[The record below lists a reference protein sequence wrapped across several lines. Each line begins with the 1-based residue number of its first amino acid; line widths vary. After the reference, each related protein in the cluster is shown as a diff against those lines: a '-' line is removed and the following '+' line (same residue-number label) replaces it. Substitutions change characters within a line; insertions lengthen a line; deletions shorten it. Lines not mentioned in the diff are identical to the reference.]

1 MKYCLVHILLDS
13 PFLDSIPKILG
24 RKITRDWIY
33 SWDIIIY
40 IYISLYIKILDPI
53 IASLLYIKIL
63 SYKILESQNWKTQP
77 FLGPVARSQRLQP
90 VAGGRLAAVLGV
102 APDHHAAVGENRR
115 EGPVGRLDLLHVL
128 QQVLGKTPKKDQKSR
143 KTSGEAQN
151 IW

>member
-1 MKYCLVHILLDS
+1 M
-13 PFLDSIPKILG
+13 
-24 RKITRDWIY
+24 
-33 SWDIIIY
+33 
-40 IYISLYIKILDPI
+40 DPI

-128 QQVLGKTPKKDQKSR
+128 QQVLGKTPKKVGKPR
-143 KTSGEAQN
+143 VKHKTSGDFMGSMRRYDGIPSGKRLQFAIGNGHLEL
-151 IW
+151 IHP